1 MDASGA
7 RKSFNVVS
15 FPYLELMTGEGWI
28 VEGSEMVEFVVLVC
42 GKGSVGIWSLRV
54 LNTT

>member
-1 MDASGA
+1 MVTEVDIH
-7 RKSFNVVS
+7 F
-15 FPYLELMTGEGWI
+15 L
-28 VEGSEMVEFVVLVC
+28 VEGSGMVELVVLVC